1 MISQPDEAPII
12 VRVDPDLADLVPGFL
27 KNRRKDAAAIEV
39 ALQQADYETIRILGH
54 DMKGSGGG
62 YGFDGIS
69 EIGRLL
75 EQAAKNR
82 DTDAIQRQ
90 ADDLRHYLNHL
101 QVNYD

>member
-1 MISQPDEAPII
+1 MSQPNEAPII

-27 KNRRKDAAAIEV
+27 ENRRKDAVHIEG
-39 ALQQADYETIRILGH
+39 ALQQEDYETIRILGH
-54 DMKGSGGG
+54 DMKGTGGG

-82 DTDAIQRQ
+82 DAAAIRSQVS
-90 ADDLRHYLNHL
+90 DLMHYLNHL
-101 QVNYD
+101 QVNWE